1 MAQISAHSLSIGYRE
16 PLFSGLELQLEE
28 GKLTSLLGLNGAGK
42 STLLRTLCGLQAPL
56 SGTIRVDGKQLGE
69 YTRAQ
74 LATLIGLVL
83 TDRNSAGGLTVYE
96 LVSLG
101 RHPHTDFLG
110 RLKESDHAIIR
121 HALESVG
128 IADKAGRYLSDLS
141 DGERQ
146 KAFIAKAFAQECPII
161 ILDEPTAF
169 LDITSRIETMDL
181 LHSLAENEGKTILL
195 STHDLDTAIRFSDN
209 LWIADGRSGGIIT
222 GGCSELAVSNVF
234 ESIFGSKVAEMVS
247 YSAKGK

>member
-1 MAQISAHSLSIGYRE
+1 MATVSVNSLSIGYRE
-16 PLFSGLELQLEE
+16 PLFSGLNLELEE

-56 SGTIRVDGKQLGE
+56 SGTVLVNGKPLGD
-69 YTRAQ
+69 YSRAQ

-110 RLKESDHAIIR
+110 RLKAKDHEIVCR
-121 HALESVG
+121 ALESVG
-128 IADKAGRYLSDLS
+128 IADKAGRFLSDLS

-169 LDITSRIETMDL
+169 LDITSRIETMDM
-181 LHSLAENEGKTILL
+181 LHTLAEKEGKTILL
-195 STHDLDTAIRFSDN
+195 STHDLDTAIRYSDS
-209 LWIADGRSGGIIT
+209 LWIADGKSGRIIT
-222 GGCSELAVSNVF
+222 GTCAALASSDVF
-234 ESIFGSKVAEMVS
+234 TQIFGSKVAELAT
-247 YSAKGK
+247 YSARGK